1 MSASAAWPVAHLMQL
16 PRGAYMLAR
25 AADRLPSTLCSLGSP
40 RRRAHGRRHVAA
52 ASSDVAPR
60 RRQRASDIA
69 LRRRACASTRLC
81 ALPARTPCTQ
91 AAPKPVLRAGGQVAT
106 TAPAPSSAG
115 RSSAIVAAD
124 PHQRGRPGGT
134 VHRVQDVSVCS
145 TDRRGYRSCPKQGEF
160 PKGSTWRT
168 DAAALRNQSNSLIF

>member
-115 RSSAIVAAD
+115 RSSAISAAD
-124 PHQRGRPGGT
+124 PGVLYT
-134 VHRVQDVSVCS
+134 V
-145 TDRRGYRSCPKQGEF
+145 YRMSAF
-160 PKGSTWRT
+160 
-168 DAAALRNQSNSLIF
+168 ALRTGVDTEVVQNKGNSRRVPLGAPMQPRSETRAIP